1 MPNTPKLPEELV
13 LEAYIEGLKDGR
25 SDGGNRHIRIKDLRK
40 GLKATHD
47 VEQLKIMAGKLVA
60 QELATL
66 KAQVRKEIE
75 ELKYNS
81 ARGETSFHEF
91 CYDQALNEALSID
104 SLKEASNE

>member
-40 GLKATHD
+40 GLKATYD

-60 QELATL
+60 QELATF

-75 ELKYNS
+75 GLAIEWDGSGNTEVQI
-81 ARGETSFHEF
+81 AIND
-91 CYDQALNEALSID
+91 CLSID
-104 SLKEASNE
+104 SLKGEK